1 MKKLTKHEQQIY
13 AGNRC
18 SSISCDA
25 GTALYSMSMLAII
38 AAQSAVMLGL
48 LFTLWEE
55 ESNELFINENTV
67 LFLAAFSIA
76 ALVLGFVRQ
85 TKQTTTNEAGVRCD
99 GTVKWFN
106 PNKGFGFIEQDNGE
120 DLFVHQ
126 SEIRQAG
133 FRFLNLG
140 DRVEF
145 EVGSGKKGP
154 VALKVIRTNPAEPE
168 NVPHNYEEPEESPLT
183 QPVTETQLN

>member
-1 MKKLTKHEQQIY
+1 
-13 AGNRC
+13 
-18 SSISCDA
+18 
-25 GTALYSMSMLAII
+25 MLAII

-67 LFLAAFSIA
+67 LFLAAFSVA
-76 ALVLGFVRQ
+76 AMVLGFVLQ
-85 TKQTTTNEAGVRCD
+85 TKRTTINESGVRCD

-154 VALKVIRTNPAEPE
+154 VALKVIRTNPAEPG

>member
-1 MKKLTKHEQQIY
+1 MNNKSL
-13 AGNRC
+13 
-18 SSISCDA
+18 
-25 GTALYSMSMLAII
+25 LLII

-48 LFTLWEE
+48 LYTLWEQI
-55 ESNELFINENTV
+55 SNDLLINENTV
-67 LFLAAFSIA
+67 FFLAAFSIA
-76 ALVLGFVRQ
+76 VLVLVLVLQ
-85 TKQTTTNEAGVRCD
+85 TKKSNTFEAGVRGV

-106 PNKGFGFIEQDNGE
+106 PNKGFGFIEQDNGD

-154 VALKVIRTNPAEPE
+154 VALKVIRTKSADPE
-168 NVPHNYEEPEESPLT
+168 NVPNNYEEPEESPLT
-183 QPVTETQLN
+183 QQVPETQLN